1 MKYHLYDDKEKHQGS
16 FSSLEELRRFL
27 TNRKYEINDRTY
39 MADTFDYIKEIK
51 WHFDIEE

>member
-1 MKYHLYDDKEKHQGS
+1 MKYHLYNENHAHQGS
-16 FSSLEELRRFL
+16 FNSVEELRRFL
-27 TNRKYEINDRTY
+27 CNRKYDINDRTY